1 MTSLLTV
8 LQLCP
13 LCSYNFDASIADL
26 GAARLYHAS
35 DNTKLNESVTKAATT
50 LDRFQK
56 AANSQEDDIKR
67 AKVKG
72 ALAEEILE
80 RMILK
85 MQDRL
90 TSLTTCRDEVKKKRE
105 LVNEIEEEQATGL
118 DIYRVTLKGLNCAAF
133 GANGPKFTDF
143 QKALTAASKLEK
155 VRPDVIALRAVP
167 LVPVPG
173 QSRSAEDLAVS
184 KLKKCNLGGSV
195 CLGEDY
201 YKSHNV
207 NIGNENGDVSVWDG
221 RGVDDTITCVASRGN
236 SRMTNALVA
245 DFIHGI
251 YKANSTLAHADV
263 FTKVLNSAY
272 FGGKTLDED
281 QTNNLSTL
289 CKADNGRG
297 EFERRGLR

>member
-1 MTSLLTV
+1 M
-8 LQLCP
+8 
-13 LCSYNFDASIADL
+13 
-26 GAARLYHAS
+26 
-35 DNTKLNESVTKAATT
+35 
-50 LDRFQK
+50 
-56 AANSQEDDIKR
+56 
-67 AKVKG
+67 
-72 ALAEEILE
+72 
-80 RMILK
+80 
-85 MQDRL
+85 
-90 TSLTTCRDEVKKKRE
+90 
-105 LVNEIEEEQATGL
+105 NEIEEEQATGL
-118 DIYRVTLKGLNCAAF
+118 DIYRVTLKGLNFAAF

-201 YKSHNV
+201 YKPHNV
-207 NIGNENGDVSVWDG
+207 NIGNENGDVSE
-221 RGVDDTITCVASRGN
+221 DTITCVASRGN
-236 SRMTNALVA
+236 SRMTNARRVVA
-245 DFIHGI
+245 DFIHSI

-289 CKADNGRG
+289 VRQIMDEVNSNG
-297 EFERRGLR
+297 ED